1 MIYVKFYSK
10 TKDCFLEDIN
20 RNSSAEIEKMI
31 NREADI
37 IYQSPY
43 TNKIIWAAKRLDE
56 NCVCIMV
63 FDKTANK
70 IASIKMEDELSDS
83 DIAFTSLNEE
93 NRIIVSFTAGQDG
106 SQDYCIEL
114 TQNELKIIY
123 KFPEN
128 LSYMFSF
135 DKYALL
141 ADFYSSA
148 FFKISSSDFTPI
160 AEKTYS
166 LFKEDSLSNVQKI
179 NDSFGIFYT
188 TEGKC
193 YVFDLSAL
201 ELIDELIIDCKIDDL
216 EKSWTLNALFQTRDE
231 MIFQYRNYKNVKESI
246 EWISVDKLYLD
257 RIIKEQKLW
266 YNFEMDMY
274 YENVRIQT
282 HKIV

>member
-1 MIYVKFYSK
+1 MIYIKFYSK

-20 RNSSAEIEKMI
+20 RKPSAEIKKII

-37 IYQSPY
+37 IYQSLH
-43 TNKIIWAAKRLDE
+43 TNKIIWASKRLDE
-56 NCVCIMV
+56 NCVSIIA
-63 FDKTANK
+63 FDEVANK

-106 SQDYCIEL
+106 SQNYCIEL
-114 TQNELKIIY
+114 NNNELKIIY

-141 ADFYSSA
+141 ADFYNSA

-179 NDSFGIFYT
+179 NDSFGIFCT

-193 YVFDLSAL
+193 YVFNLSTL

-216 EKSWTLNALFQTRDE
+216 EKNWAVNALFQTRDE
-231 MIFQYRNYKNVKESI
+231 MIFQYCNYKNGKESI
-246 EWISVDKLYLD
+246 EWINVDKLYLD
-257 RIIKEQKLW
+257 RLIKEKKL
-266 YNFEMDMY
+266 
-274 YENVRIQT
+274 
-282 HKIV
+282 

>member
-1 MIYVKFYSK
+1 MIYIKFYSK

-31 NREADI
+31 NWEADI
-37 IYQSPY
+37 IYQSPHA
-43 TNKIIWAAKRLDE
+43 NKIIWASKRLDE
-56 NCVCIMV
+56 NCVNIIA
-63 FDKTANK
+63 FDEAANK

-114 TQNELKIIY
+114 NNNELKIIY
-123 KFPEN
+123 KFPKN

-135 DKYALL
+135 GKYALL

-179 NDSFGIFYT
+179 NDRFGIFCT

-216 EKSWTLNALFQTRDE
+216 EKNWTLNALFQTRDE
-231 MIFQYRNYKNVKESI
+231 MIFQYRNYKNGKESI

-257 RIIKEQKLW
+257 RIIKEQKL
-266 YNFEMDMY
+266 
-274 YENVRIQT
+274 
-282 HKIV
+282 

>member
-20 RNSSAEIEKMI
+20 RKPSAEIKKI
-31 NREADI
+31 ISCEADI
-37 IYQSPY
+37 IYQSPH

-56 NCVCIMV
+56 NCVRIMV
-63 FDKTANK
+63 FDKAANK

-114 TQNELKIIY
+114 NNNELKIIY

-141 ADFYSSA
+141 ADFYNSA

-179 NDSFGIFYT
+179 NDSFGIFCT

-216 EKSWTLNALFQTRDE
+216 EKNWAVNALFQTRDE
-231 MIFQYRNYKNVKESI
+231 MIFQYRNYKNGKESI

-257 RIIKEQKLW
+257 RIIKEQIL
-266 YNFEMDMY
+266 
-274 YENVRIQT
+274 
-282 HKIV
+282 

>member
-10 TKDCFLEDIN
+10 TKDCFLADIN
-20 RNSSAEIEKMI
+20 RKPSAEIEKLI
-31 NREADI
+31 SQEADI
-37 IYQSPY
+37 IYQSPHP
-43 TNKIIWAAKRLDE
+43 NKIIWAAKRLDE
-56 NCVCIMV
+56 NCVRIIA
-63 FDKTANK
+63 FDKVANK
-70 IASIKMEDELSDS
+70 IASIELEDALSDS

-123 KFPEN
+123 EFPKN

-141 ADFYSSA
+141 TDFYSSN

-160 AEKTYS
+160 AENTYS

-179 NDSFGIFYT
+179 NDRFGIFCT

-216 EKSWTLNALFQTRDE
+216 EKNWAVNALFQTRDE
-231 MIFQYRNYKNVKESI
+231 MIFQYCNYKNGKESI

-257 RIIKEQKLW
+257 KLIKEQKL
-266 YNFEMDMY
+266 
-274 YENVRIQT
+274 
-282 HKIV
+282 

>member
-20 RNSSAEIEKMI
+20 RNSSAEIEKLI
-31 NREADI
+31 SCDADI

-83 DIAFTSLNEE
+83 DIAFTSLNED
-93 NRIIVSFTAGQDG
+93 NRIVVSFAAGQDG

-123 KFPEN
+123 KFPKN

-148 FFKISSSDFTPI
+148 FF
-160 AEKTYS
+160 
-166 LFKEDSLSNVQKI
+166 
-179 NDSFGIFYT
+179 
-188 TEGKC
+188 
-193 YVFDLSAL
+193 
-201 ELIDELIIDCKIDDL
+201 
-216 EKSWTLNALFQTRDE
+216 
-231 MIFQYRNYKNVKESI
+231 
-246 EWISVDKLYLD
+246 
-257 RIIKEQKLW
+257 
-266 YNFEMDMY
+266 
-274 YENVRIQT
+274 
-282 HKIV
+282 

>member
-1 MIYVKFYSK
+1 
-10 TKDCFLEDIN
+10 
-20 RNSSAEIEKMI
+20 
-31 NREADI
+31 
-37 IYQSPY
+37 
-43 TNKIIWAAKRLDE
+43 
-56 NCVCIMV
+56 
-63 FDKTANK
+63 
-70 IASIKMEDELSDS
+70 MEDALSDS

-93 NRIIVSFTAGQDG
+93 NRIIVSFAAGQDG

-114 TQNELKIIY
+114 NNNELKIIY
-123 KFPEN
+123 KFPKN

-148 FFKISSSDFTPI
+148 FFKIFSSDFTPI

-179 NDSFGIFYT
+179 NDSFGIFCT

-216 EKSWTLNALFQTRDE
+216 EKNWTVNALFQTRDE
-231 MIFQYRNYKNVKESI
+231 MIFQYRNYKNGKESI

-257 RIIKEQKLW
+257 KLIKEQKL
-266 YNFEMDMY
+266 
-274 YENVRIQT
+274 
-282 HKIV
+282 

>member
-10 TKDCFLEDIN
+10 TKDCFLADIN
-20 RNSSAEIEKMI
+20 RNSSAEIEKLI
-31 NREADI
+31 SRDAQI
-37 IYQSPY
+37 IYQSSH
-43 TNKIIWAAKRLDE
+43 TNKFIWAAKRLNE
-56 NCVCIMV
+56 NCVNIIA
-63 FDKTANK
+63 FDKAANK
-70 IASIKMEDELSDS
+70 IASIELEDALSDS

-141 ADFYSSA
+141 ADFYISN

-160 AEKTYS
+160 AENTYA

-179 NDSFGIFYT
+179 NDSFGIVCT
-188 TEGKC
+188 TEGRC
-193 YVFDLSAL
+193 YAFDLSAL
-201 ELIDELIIDCKIDDL
+201 ELIDELIIDCKTGAL
-216 EKSWTLNALFQTRDE
+216 EKNWAVNALFQTRDE
-231 MIFQYRNYKNVKESI
+231 MIFEYRNYKNGKESI

-257 RIIKEQKLW
+257 KLIKERKP
-266 YNFEMDMY
+266 
-274 YENVRIQT
+274 
-282 HKIV
+282 

>member
-20 RNSSAEIEKMI
+20 RKLSAEIEKMI
-31 NREADI
+31 NWEADI
-37 IYQSPY
+37 IYQSPHA
-43 TNKIIWAAKRLDE
+43 NKIIWASKRLDE
-56 NCVCIMV
+56 NCVNIIA
-63 FDKTANK
+63 FDKAANK

-83 DIAFTSLNEE
+83 DIAFTSLNKE
-93 NRIIVSFTAGQDG
+93 NRIVVSFAAGQDG

-179 NDSFGIFYT
+179 NDSFGIFCT

-216 EKSWTLNALFQTRDE
+216 EKNWTVNALFQTRDE
-231 MIFQYRNYKNVKESI
+231 MIFEYRNYKNGKESI

-257 RIIKEQKLW
+257 RLIKEQIL
-266 YNFEMDMY
+266 
-274 YENVRIQT
+274 
-282 HKIV
+282 

>member
-10 TKDCFLEDIN
+10 TKDCFLESIN
-20 RNSSAEIEKMI
+20 RKPSAEIEKLI
-31 NREADI
+31 SQEADI
-37 IYQSPY
+37 IYQSSHP
-43 TNKIIWAAKRLDE
+43 NKIIWAAKRLDE
-56 NCVCIMV
+56 NCVRIMV
-63 FDKTANK
+63 FDKAVNK

-83 DIAFTSLNEE
+83 DIAFTSLNKE
-93 NRIIVSFTAGQDG
+93 NRIVVSFAAGQDG

-114 TQNELKIIY
+114 NNNELKIIY

-179 NDSFGIFYT
+179 NDSFGIFCT

-193 YVFDLSAL
+193 YVFNLSTL
-201 ELIDELIIDCKIDDL
+201 EIIDELIIDCKIDGL
-216 EKSWTLNALFQTRDE
+216 EKNWTVNALFQTRDE
-231 MIFQYRNYKNVKESI
+231 MIFQYRNYKNGKESI

>member
-10 TKDCFLEDIN
+10 TKDCFLESIN
-20 RNSSAEIEKMI
+20 RKPSAEIKKIISCEV
-31 NREADI
+31 DI
-37 IYQSPY
+37 IYQSPH

-56 NCVCIMV
+56 NCVRIMV
-63 FDKTANK
+63 FDKAANK
-70 IASIKMEDELSDS
+70 IASIKMEDALSDS
-83 DIAFTSLNEE
+83 DIAFTSLNED
-93 NRIIVSFTAGQDG
+93 NRIVVSFAAGQDG

-114 TQNELKIIY
+114 NNNELKIIY

-135 DKYALL
+135 GKYALL
-141 ADFYSSA
+141 ADFYSSV
-148 FFKISSSDFTPI
+148 FFKIFSSDFTPI

-179 NDSFGIFYT
+179 NDRFGIFCT

-216 EKSWTLNALFQTRDE
+216 EKNWTVNALFQTRDD
-231 MIFQYRNYKNVKESI
+231 MIFQYRNYKNGKESI

-257 RIIKEQKLW
+257 KFIKERKL
-266 YNFEMDMY
+266 
-274 YENVRIQT
+274 
-282 HKIV
+282 

>member
-10 TKDCFLEDIN
+10 TKDCFLADIN
-20 RNSSAEIEKMI
+20 RNSSAEIEKLI
-31 NREADI
+31 SRDAQI
-37 IYQSPY
+37 IHQSSH
-43 TNKIIWAAKRLDE
+43 TNKFIWAAKRLNE
-56 NCVCIMV
+56 NCVNIIA
-63 FDKTANK
+63 FDKAANK
-70 IASIKMEDELSDS
+70 IASIELEDALSDS

-141 ADFYSSA
+141 ADLYSSA
-148 FFKISSSDFTPI
+148 FFKISSSDFMPI

-179 NDSFGIFYT
+179 NDSFGIFCT

-193 YVFDLSAL
+193 YVFELSAL

-216 EKSWTLNALFQTRDE
+216 EKNWAVNALFQKRDE
-231 MIFQYRNYKNVKESI
+231 MIFEYHNYKNRKESI

-257 RIIKEQKLW
+257 KLIKERKP
-266 YNFEMDMY
+266 
-274 YENVRIQT
+274 
-282 HKIV
+282 

>member
-10 TKDCFLEDIN
+10 TKDCFLEGIN
-20 RNSSAEIEKMI
+20 RKPSAEIKKI
-31 NREADI
+31 ISCEADI
-37 IYQSPY
+37 IYQSPH
-43 TNKIIWAAKRLDE
+43 TNKIIWASKRLDE
-56 NCVCIMV
+56 NCVSIIA
-63 FDKTANK
+63 FDEAANK
-70 IASIKMEDELSDS
+70 IASIKMEDALSDS
-83 DIAFTSLNEE
+83 DIAFTSLNED
-93 NRIIVSFTAGQDG
+93 NRIVVSFAAGQDG

-114 TQNELKIIY
+114 NNNELKIIY
-123 KFPEN
+123 KFPKN

-148 FFKISSSDFTPI
+148 FFKIFSSDFTPI

-179 NDSFGIFYT
+179 NDSFGIFCT

-216 EKSWTLNALFQTRDE
+216 EKNWTVNALFQTRDE
-231 MIFQYRNYKNVKESI
+231 MIFQYRNYKNGKESI
-246 EWISVDKLYLD
+246 EWISVDKLYFDKL
-257 RIIKEQKLW
+257 IKERKL
-266 YNFEMDMY
+266 
-274 YENVRIQT
+274 
-282 HKIV
+282 